1 MQLISPDG
9 SIASDELLFVVVAE
23 FIISN
28 RYSCMCLL
36 LILYGIYKA
45 KLQYECC
52 EFEIYAL
59 DGIQRTGATR
69 PRPIEI
75 ALKIYIGGILT
86 ALLYTTNE
94 ARIEEHGQKS
104 HLKVYTSQPPS
115 LTTS

>member
-94 ARIEEHGQKS
+94 ARIEEHAR
-104 HLKVYTSQPPS
+104 KVILRYIPPS
-115 LTTS
+115 LPA